1 MVSKKGPSASVCPPL
16 INPTKHKNV
25 VKINFSSVT
34 NEESVDPKGF
44 KVSGKIYK

>member
-1 MVSKKGPSASVCPPL
+1 MVSKKGPSATVCPPL

-34 NEESVDPKGF
+34 NESVDPKGF